1 MKISVGKRV
10 ISCGLPESIGK
21 STITTMNTETTKA
34 VYATEHNWKELI
46 AQSGVLLVD
55 FSAEWCGPCRR
66 LEPIINEL
74 AADFAGLATVATV
87 DVEINPLLTSR
98 YQVRNMPT
106 ILIFRDGQLINRQIG
121 LTTKQVLARMIES
134 QLTDSAVAN

>member
-1 MKISVGKRV
+1 MKIFIGKRV
-10 ISCGLPESIGK
+10 ISCGLPVSIGK
-21 STITTMNTETTKA
+21 SKITTMNTETTKA
-34 VYATEHNWKELI
+34 VYATDHNWKELI
-46 AQSGVLLVD
+46 TRSGVLLVD

-106 ILIFRDGQLINRQIG
+106 ILIFKDGQLINRQIG
-121 LTTKQVLARMIES
+121 LTTKQVLAQMIAS
-134 QLTDSAVAN
+134 QLSVVRE